1 MSSRISVLKTYKLYI
16 NGEFPRSESGRSY
29 SLSNARGK
37 TIANVCQ
44 SSRKDFRNAVTAA
57 RNAQAKWAARSGYN
71 RGQILYRLAEH
82 VEGRRQQ
89 FTEELRRE
97 GMKPKPAEAE
107 IDHTID
113 RLVYYAGWADKYVQ
127 IFSTVNPVVS
137 SHFVFS
143 VPEPTGVVS
152 ILQGAGQGL
161 LSLVSLICPVILG
174 GNTVIFLADDQH
186 PLSAI
191 TFSEVLAAGDVP
203 PGVVNILTG
212 YRSELVVHMASHMD
226 VNAIIY
232 AGNDVEE
239 KKLVQAESSRNLK
252 RVSFA
257 PTAGFEEKEWED
269 PRLILHTQEIKTTWH
284 PIGM

>member
-16 NGEFPRSESGRSY
+16 NGEFPRSESGRSF
-29 SLSNARGK
+29 SLENARGK
-37 TIANVCQ
+37 TIANVCHA
-44 SSRKDFRNAVTAA
+44 SRKDFRNAVVAA
-57 RNAQAKWAARSGYN
+57 RNAQAKWGARSGYN

-82 VEGRRQQ
+82 VEGRREQ
-89 FTEELRRE
+89 FVEELRRE
-97 GMKPKPAEAE
+97 GMKPKLAAVE
-107 IDHTID
+107 IDHAID
-113 RLVYYAGWADKYVQ
+113 RLVYYAGWSDKFLQ
-127 IFSTVNPVVS
+127 MFSTVNPVVS

-152 ILQGAGQGL
+152 ILQGPDQGL

-174 GNTVIFLADDQH
+174 GNTVVILADDKH

-232 AGNDVEE
+232 AGNDPEE
-239 KKLVQAESSRNLK
+239 KKLVKAESSRNLK

-257 PTAGFEEKEWED
+257 PPTALEGKEWED
-269 PRLILHTQEIKTTWH
+269 PHLILRTQEIKTTWH
-284 PIGM
+284 PVGM